1 MFRSIKQ
8 FNQLPGHEK
17 RILFLALQR
26 SWQVRISLWLYS
38 YKQTRSRIEDQ
49 FTSKEKK
56 PENLVSA
63 GRVAYLVMAASKWVF
78 SSTCLTRALV
88 GEWMLKESGFN
99 PSLHIGVKKGGEK
112 NFEAHAW
119 LEMDGEK
126 LIGGSAAE
134 GFKQIYRQ

>member
-1 MFRSIKQ
+1 MFRRIKQ
-8 FNQLPGHEK
+8 FNQLSGHEK
-17 RILFLALQR
+17 RILFLAWQR

-49 FTSKEKK
+49 FSSNEKK
-56 PENLVSA
+56 PENSVSA
-63 GRVAYLVMAASKWVF
+63 GRIAYLVAAASKWVF

-88 GEWMLKESGFN
+88 GEWMLKEAGFN
-99 PSLHIGVKKGGEK
+99 PSFHIGVKKGEEK
-112 NFEAHAW
+112 SFEAHAW

>member
-1 MFRSIKQ
+1 MFRRIKQ
-8 FNQLPGHEK
+8 YNQLPGHEK
-17 RILFLALQR
+17 RILFLAWQR

-49 FTSKEKK
+49 YTSKEKK
-56 PENLVSA
+56 PQNSVSA

-99 PSLHIGVKKGGEK
+99 PSLHIGVKKGEGK